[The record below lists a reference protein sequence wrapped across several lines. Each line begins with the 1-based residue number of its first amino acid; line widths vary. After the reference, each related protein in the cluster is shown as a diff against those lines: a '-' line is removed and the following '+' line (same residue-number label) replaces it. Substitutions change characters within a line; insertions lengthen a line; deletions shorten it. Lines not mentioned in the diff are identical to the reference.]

1 MKSDPLLQLYRTHE
15 GKAADKWRLYL
26 EEYERLF
33 ADFRLREVRLLEIGV
48 QNGGSLEIWAKYF
61 PAAQALVGCDID
73 PECADLKFDDPRISL
88 VIGDVNDDTVQE
100 RVLGISSEY
109 DIIIDDG
116 SHESGDV
123 VAAFTRYFASVAQGG
138 LYVIEDLHCGYWAS
152 YGGGLFHPYSS
163 ISFLKALAD
172 ILNFD
177 YWGVEKGREG
187 LLEGF
192 RSKYGV
198 EPDALALQ
206 QIHSI
211 EFANSMCVIRKSP
224 AMENRLGPRVI
235 AGTLEPITQGRAA
248 LARDKELAVR
258 PQAGNPFATR
268 AMPPAEELPVRLLE
282 IEEKAR
288 QLQELRQRLTDCE
301 ARAHDER
308 RHRESCEA
316 ALARLHQSR
325 SWRLTSPL
333 RRAWKFLHFDEEYYL
348 KQNPDVALSG
358 MDPFVHYESYGQREG
373 RRPRPQSLMSRAGGI
388 FAAFRRSIRFE
399 GGLLPSVRS
408 LYAVFKGEGLT
419 GVQNRVSLVASRS
432 DRNNYVEWVR
442 RFDTLSELDREKL
455 GERAASF
462 AERPLI
468 SVLMPTY
475 NTEVG
480 WLREAVDSVRRQL
493 YENWELCIADDA
505 SSDPAVRSYL
515 KSLPGEDARIK
526 VVFREQNGHIS
537 NASNSA
543 LELCT
548 GEWVGLLDHD
558 DALAETALFYVAEA
572 INQNPGAQLI
582 YSDEDKFA
590 DGGLRSDPYFKCDWN
605 PDLFYSHNMISH
617 LGVYRLAIVKEIGG
631 FRVGFEGSQ
640 DHDLALRYIERIDPG
655 TIHHIPRVLYHWR
668 KHPDS
673 TAHQSTA
680 KPYAATAGETAIG
693 EHLSRNGVDAEVA
706 WIGHG
711 YRVRYSLPAS
721 PPLVSLI
728 IPTRNGLP
736 LISKCIE
743 SIVGKTAYQP
753 FEIVV
758 VDNGSDDP
766 DVLRYLED
774 LDRRS
779 NVRIV
784 RDDRPFNF
792 ASLNNLAAECA
803 QGEVLGFINNDI
815 EVISPEWLSEMVSL
829 ALQPDVGA
837 VGAKLLYPDG
847 SIQHAGVVLGIG
859 GVGNHA
865 FKGQPGDAP
874 GYFGRA
880 RIVSSYSALTAACM
894 IITKEAFRDVGG
906 FDAENLAIAFND
918 VDLCLRLRESGRRNV
933 WTPFAQLFHYES
945 ATRGLED
952 TAEKQSRFAAEVRY
966 MQERWGHILYRDP
979 AYSPNL
985 TLEDTDFSLA
995 WPPRTETAA
1004 GFRDRI

>member
-1 MKSDPLLQLYRTHE
+1 MRSEPLQQLYRAHT
-15 GKAADKWRLYL
+15 GKVADKWGLYL

-33 ADFRLREVRLLEIGV
+33 ADFRLREVRLMEIGV

-61 PAAQALVGCDID
+61 SAARAIVGCDID
-73 PECADLKFDDPRISL
+73 PECADLDFEDPRIS
-88 VIGDVNDDTVQE
+88 VVVGDVNDDIVQDKL
-100 RVLGISSEY
+100 LGISSEY

-123 VAAFTRYFASVAQGG
+123 VAALTRYFASVAQGG

-163 ISFLKALAD
+163 VSFLKALAD

-177 YWGVEKGREG
+177 YWGVEKKREG
-187 LLEGF
+187 LLDGF
-192 RSKYGV
+192 CSKYGV
-198 EPDALALQ
+198 KLDTFLLQ

-211 EFANSMCVIRKSP
+211 KFANSMCVIRKCP

-235 AGTLEPITQGRAA
+235 AGTLEPITHGRAA
-248 LARDKELAVR
+248 LARDEELAIR

-268 AMPPAEELPVRLLE
+268 AVPPAEELPVRLQE
-282 IEEKAR
+282 IEEQAR
-288 QLQELRQRLTDCE
+288 QLQELRQLLIDRE
-301 ARAHDER
+301 ATLDDER
-308 RHRESCEA
+308 RHRKSGEA
-316 ALARLHQSR
+316 TLARLYQSR

-333 RRAWKFLHFDEEYYL
+333 REAWRFVHFDEEYYL
-348 KQNPDVALSG
+348 KQNPDVAQSG
-358 MDPFVHYESYGQREG
+358 MDPFLHYESYGRQEG
-373 RRPRPQSLMSRAGGI
+373 RRPRPHSLLGRAGGM
-388 FAAFRRSIRFE
+388 FAAFRHSIRFE
-399 GGLLPSVRS
+399 GGLLPSMRS
-408 LYAVFKGEGLT
+408 LYTVLQGEGLA

-442 RFDTLSELDREKL
+442 RFDTLSEADRDKL
-455 GERAASF
+455 RASVAAC
-462 AERPLI
+462 AEQPLI

-475 NTEVG
+475 NTDVR

-493 YENWELCIADDA
+493 YANWELCIADDA
-505 SSDPAVRSYL
+505 STDQAVRSYL
-515 KSLPGEDARIK
+515 QSLPAEDARIK
-526 VVFREQNGHIS
+526 VVFRKQNGHIS
-537 NASNSA
+537 IASNSA

-558 DALAETALFYVAEA
+558 DVLAETALFYVAEA
-572 INQNPGAQLI
+572 ITQNPDVQLI
-582 YSDEDKFA
+582 YSDEDKFV
-590 DGGLRSDPYFKCDWN
+590 DGGLRCDPYFKCDWN

-617 LGVYRLAIVKEIGG
+617 FGVYRRALVEEIGG
-631 FRVGFEGSQ
+631 FRAGFEGSQ
-640 DHDLALRYIERIDPG
+640 DHDLALRYIERIDPA
-655 TIHHIPRVLYHWR
+655 TIHHLPRVLYHWR
-668 KHPDS
+668 KHPGS
-673 TAHQSTA
+673 TAQQSTA
-680 KPYAATAGETAIG
+680 KPYAATAGENAIG
-693 EHLSRNGVDAEVA
+693 EHLSRLGVDAEVA

-711 YRVRYSLPAS
+711 YRVRYSLPPN

-743 SIVGKTAYQP
+743 SIVGKTTYQP

-766 DVLRYLED
+766 DTLRYFKD
-774 LDRRS
+774 LDRPS

-792 ASLNNLAAECA
+792 ASLNNLAAERA
-803 QGEVLGFINNDI
+803 HGEVLGFINNDI
-815 EVISPEWLSEMVSL
+815 EVISPDWLSEMVSL

-865 FKGQPGDAP
+865 FKGQPGDTP
-874 GYFGRA
+874 GYFGRP

-894 IITKEAFRDVGG
+894 IVTKEAFLEVGG

-918 VDLCLRLRESGRRNV
+918 VDLCLRLRESGRRNI
-933 WTPFAQLFHYES
+933 WTPFAQLFHLES

-952 TAEKQSRFAAEVRY
+952 TVEKQSRFAAEVRY

-985 TLEDTDFSLA
+985 TLQDTDFSLA
-995 WPPRTETAA
+995 WPPRTEATT
-1004 GFRDRI
+1004 GV